1 MGQCCVGGNNGEL
14 SLESW
19 DVIVVG
25 SGPAALRAVLAA
37 DEAGARTMVL
47 SEHGLGS
54 SGIASSGDALAASLN
69 ESSTKG
75 HRDDTIRA
83 GDWLSDQ
90 DIASSRTAAAATA
103 LAELECWGVIFR
115 RDAEGIPRS
124 FAGPGH
130 SSSRISGCGDATAR
144 EVLQALDDRCLRANI
159 HRRGDCLPLELVVE
173 GDTVRG
179 LVILDLAQGRVDS
192 LQAKAVVF
200 ADSGFEGAWNGE
212 QTGGTGQALAAA
224 SGIALR
230 DMEFQA
236 WTPLTV
242 SGTNLS
248 LPLGLLANGAR
259 ILSAAGE
266 EVISEATLSPT
277 AIAQAMAATGEGCIL
292 DARQMKGDFDV
303 WYANTS
309 ALLLQRTGLDLSNDM
324 IPVEPSVSAVIGG
337 IPIDEHGRAMHG
349 EWGNWMTGLYA
360 AGDAACSGMH
370 GASIAWGN
378 RLLDDLVGG
387 LNAGS
392 HAGEWA
398 LSATTGAVQKLEE
411 SKDTI
416 QKALDT
422 RLMGDIETLRIGSIR
437 SALHSELSTTMSLN
451 RDGEALKVSLENL
464 AQLSSNISEA
474 SLDDNSLLMNTNILE
489 ALRLQS
495 ACNLALMAVSS
506 ALNRTESR
514 GGHSREDHPQRD
526 DKNWMK
532 HSLVLNSGDCSTLPL
547 RMSPSGTWIL
557 APEV

>member
-1 MGQCCVGGNNGEL
+1 M
-14 SLESW
+14 
-19 DVIVVG
+19 VG
-25 SGPAALRAVLAA
+25 SGPAAFRAVLAA
-37 DEAGARTMVL
+37 DDAGARTMLL
-47 SEHGLGS
+47 SEHGIGS
-54 SGIASSGDALAASLN
+54 SGIASSGDALAASLK

-90 DIASSRTAAAATA
+90 DIASSRTAAAGSV
-103 LAELECWGVIFR
+103 LAELERWGVIFR
-115 RDAEGIPRS
+115 RDAEGLPRS

-130 SSSRISGCGDATAR
+130 GSSRISGCGDATAR
-144 EVLQALDDRCLRANI
+144 EVLQVLDDRCLRANI

-179 LVILDLAQGRVDS
+179 LVILDIAQGRVDV
-192 LQAKAVVF
+192 LQAKAIII

-236 WTPLTV
+236 WTPLTI

-259 ILSAAGE
+259 IMSAAGGNI
-266 EVISEATLSPT
+266 ISETTLSPT
-277 AIAQAMAATGEGCIL
+277 AIAQAMAVAGEGCVL
-292 DARQMKGDFDV
+292 DAREMRDSDV

-309 ALLLQRTGLDLSNDM
+309 ALLLQRTGLDMSNDM
-324 IPVEPSVSAVIGG
+324 IPVEPSVSAIIGG

-387 LNAGS
+387 LDAGR
-392 HAGEWA
+392 HAGGWA
-398 LSATTGAVQKLEE
+398 LSATTGAVQKLED
-411 SKDTI
+411 SRDSI
-416 QKALDT
+416 QNRLDA
-422 RLMGDIETLRIGSIR
+422 RLMEDTESFRTGLIR

-451 RDGEALKVSLENL
+451 RDGEALEASLENI
-464 AQLSSNISEA
+464 AQLSSQAAEA
-474 SLDDNSLLMNTNILE
+474 SLDDHSLLMNTNLLE
-489 ALRLQS
+489 ALRLES
-495 ACNLALMAVSS
+495 ACKLAHMAVSS

-514 GGHSREDHPQRD
+514 GGHSRTDHPERD
-526 DKNWMK
+526 DENWMK
-532 HSLVLNSGDCSTLPL
+532 HSLVFSSGDCGTLPL
-547 RMSPSGTWIL
+547 RMSSSGTWIL

>member
-1 MGQCCVGGNNGEL
+1 M
-14 SLESW
+14 
-19 DVIVVG
+19 VG

-37 DEAGARTMVL
+37 DEAGARAMLL
-47 SEHGLGS
+47 SECGIGS
-54 SGIASSGDALAASLN
+54 SGTASSGDALAASLK

-90 DIASSRTAAAATA
+90 DIASSRTAAAASV
-103 LAELECWGVIFR
+103 LDELERWGVIFR
-115 RDAEGIPRS
+115 RDAEGLPRS

-144 EVLQALDDRCLRANI
+144 EVLQALEDRCLRNNI

-179 LVILDLAQGRVDS
+179 LVILDIAQGRVDA
-192 LQAKAVVF
+192 LQAKTVIL

-230 DMEFQA
+230 NMEFQA
-236 WTPLTV
+236 WTPLTI

-259 ILSAAGE
+259 ILSADGE
-266 EVISEATLSPT
+266 EVISESTLSPT
-277 AIAQAMAATGEGCIL
+277 AIAQAMAATGDGCVM
-292 DARQMKGDFDV
+292 DARQMKGDFET
-303 WYANTS
+303 WYANIS
-309 ALLLQRTGLDLSNDM
+309 ALLIQRTGLDLAEEM
-324 IPVEPSVSAVIGG
+324 VPVEPSVSAIIGG
-337 IPIDEHGRAMHG
+337 IPIDEHGRVMHG

-378 RLLDDLVGG
+378 RLLDDMVGG

-398 LSATTGAVQKLEE
+398 LSANSGGAQRLEE
-411 SKDTI
+411 ARDSR
-416 QKALDT
+416 QNNLDT
-422 RLMGDIETLRIGSIR
+422 RLMEDTESSRIGSIR
-437 SALHSELSTTMSLN
+437 FALQTELSTTMSLN
-451 RDGEALKVSLENL
+451 REGGALQTSLDNL
-464 AQLSSNISEA
+464 AQLSAKAAEA
-474 SLDDNSLLMNTNILE
+474 SLDDRSLLMNTNLLE
-489 ALRLQS
+489 ALRLES
-495 ACNLALMAVSS
+495 ACKLAHMAVSS

-514 GGHSREDHPQRD
+514 GGHSRADHPERD
-526 DKNWMK
+526 DENWMK
-532 HSLVLNSGDCSTLPL
+532 HSLVSSSGDFDTLPL
-547 RMSPSGTWIL
+547 RMSSSGTWIL